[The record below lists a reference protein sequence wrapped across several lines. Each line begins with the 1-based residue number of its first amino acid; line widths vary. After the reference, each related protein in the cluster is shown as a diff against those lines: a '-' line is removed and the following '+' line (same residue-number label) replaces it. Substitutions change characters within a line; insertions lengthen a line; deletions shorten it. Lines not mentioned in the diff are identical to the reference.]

1 MFLLFTNQFSSIQM
15 SEEYCAAVRKFQVNG
30 GRQTAAYAFKF
41 DKQK

>member
-1 MFLLFTNQFSSIQM
+1 MFMVLN
-15 SEEYCAAVRKFQVNG
+15 VRKSPVNG

>member
-1 MFLLFTNQFSSIQM
+1 MFIVLN
-15 SEEYCAAVRKFQVNG
+15 VRKSPINR